1 MSSLWQGFRCRFR
14 SSPRTGVRSLGRS
27 AILAIVVTISLCAV
41 SVLGSTVY
49 RTYQWLFQG
58 RYFTLTHGFPLER
71 YRYFQ
76 ALPRIVAHSQ
86 YSAYVTDSHDD
97 DELAFLVA
105 ELEKAARS
113 ANLNVWEKLNLIIA
127 FVQSIPYVPEAEEYA
142 RYPLETL
149 IEQKGDCEDSSILT
163 AAILH
168 EMGYYVVLLVFL
180 EEQHIA
186 TGISVLPPK
195 PGNYRSYRYAGR
207 DYYYVETTCEGWQIG
222 IIPQRYTSTPE
233 IVALDQTTV
242 GLFDPRV
249 WSFGKESVVQNPH
262 FSQ

>member
-1 MSSLWQGFRCRFR
+1 MFDLQQGFRFR
-14 SSPRTGVRSLGRS
+14 SSYRTGSRSRRRS
-27 AILAIVVTISLCAV
+27 AILAIVVTVSLCAV

-49 RTYQWLFQG
+49 RTYQWPFQD
-58 RYFTLTHGFPLER
+58 RYFTLTHGFSLER
-71 YRYFQ
+71 YRYFRT
-76 ALPRIVAHSQ
+76 LPRIVA
-86 YSAYVTDSHDD
+86 YSEYSTYVTNSRDD

-105 ELEKAARS
+105 ELEKAACA
-113 ANLNVWEKLNLIIA
+113 ANLNVWEKLSLIIA

-168 EMGYYVVLLVFL
+168 QMGYHVVLLVFL

-186 TGISVLPPK
+186 AGISVLPPK

-233 IVALDQTTV
+233 IVALDQRTL
-242 GLFDPRV
+242 GLSNPQV
-249 WSFGKESVVQNPH
+249 WSFGKESMVQSPH
-262 FSQ
+262 SSQ

>member
-1 MSSLWQGFRCRFR
+1 MFSLWQGFRCRFR
-14 SSPRTGVRSLGRS
+14 SSPRTGSRLRRRS
-27 AILAIVVTISLCAV
+27 AILAIVVTISLCAASV
-41 SVLGSTVY
+41 SGSTVS
-49 RTYQWLFQG
+49 RTYQWLFQD
-58 RYFTLTHGFPLER
+58 RYFTLTHGFSLER

-76 ALPRIVAHSQ
+76 ALPRIAAYSQ
-86 YSAYVTDSHDD
+86 YSAYITDSHDD
-97 DELAFLVA
+97 DELALLVTD
-105 ELEKAARS
+105 LERAARS
-113 ANLNVWEKLNLIIA
+113 ASLNVWEKLNLIIA

-149 IEQKGDCEDSSILT
+149 VEQKGDCEDSAILT

-168 EMGYYVVLLVFL
+168 QMGYPVVLLVFL

-222 IIPQRYTSTPE
+222 TIPERYTSTPE
-233 IVALDQTTV
+233 IVALDQTTL

-249 WSFGKESVVQNPH
+249 WSFGEESVVQSPH
-262 FSQ
+262 LSQ

>member
-1 MSSLWQGFRCRFR
+1 MFNLRQGFRCLFR
-14 SSPRTGVRSLGRS
+14 GSPRAGVRFFGRS
-27 AILAIVVTISLCAV
+27 AILATVVTISLCAV
-41 SVLGSTVY
+41 SVSGSTVY
-49 RTYQWLFQG
+49 RTYQWLFQD
-58 RYFTLTHGFPLER
+58 RYFTLTHGFSLER

-86 YSAYVTDSHDD
+86 YSAYITDSHDD

-105 ELEKAARS
+105 ELEKAAHS
-113 ANLNVWEKLNLIIA
+113 ANLNAWEKLNLIIA

-168 EMGYYVVLLVFL
+168 QMGYHVVLLVFL

-207 DYYYVETTCEGWQIG
+207 DYYYVETTCEGWPIG
-222 IIPQRYTSTPE
+222 IIPERYTSTPE
-233 IVALDQTTV
+233 IVALDQRTL
-242 GLFDPRV
+242 GLSNPRV
-249 WSFGKESVVQNPH
+249 RSFGGQSVVQSRH

>member
-1 MSSLWQGFRCRFR
+1 MVNRWQGVRYSLRAGLLSYR
-14 SSPRTGVRSLGRS
+14 SIAVLVLLIVASLN
-27 AILAIVVTISLCAV
+27 IV
-41 SVLGSTVY
+41 SVSGSTVSK
-49 RTYQWLFQG
+49 TYQWLFQD
-58 RYFTLTHGFPLER
+58 RYFTLTHGFSLER

-76 ALPRIVAHSQ
+76 TLPRIAAYSQ
-86 YSAYVTDSHDD
+86 YSAYITDSHDD

-127 FVQSIPYVPEAEEYA
+127 FVQSIPYVPEVQEYA

-168 EMGYYVVLLVFL
+168 QMGYPVVLLVFL

-186 TGISVLPPK
+186 AGISVLPPI

-207 DYYYVETTCEGWQIG
+207 DYYYVETTCEGWEIG
-222 IIPQRYTSTPE
+222 IVPERYTSTPE
-233 IVALDQTTV
+233 IVALDHRTL

-249 WSFGKESVVQNPH
+249 WSFGEESAVQGPR
-262 FSQ
+262 SAQ

>member
-1 MSSLWQGFRCRFR
+1 MLNLWQGSRCRFR
-14 SSPRTGVRSLGRS
+14 SSPWTGSRFRRRS
-27 AILAIVVTISLCAV
+27 AILAIVLTVSLCAV
-41 SVLGSTVY
+41 SVLGSTVS
-49 RTYQWLFQG
+49 RTYQWLFQD
-58 RYFTLTHGFPLER
+58 RYFTLTHGFSLER

-76 ALPRIVAHSQ
+76 TLPRIAAYSQ
-86 YSAYVTDSHDD
+86 YSAYITDSHDD

-127 FVQSIPYVPEAEEYA
+127 FVQSIPYVPEPEEYA

-168 EMGYYVVLLVFL
+168 QMGYHVVLLVFL

-186 TGISVLPPK
+186 AGISVLPPI

-233 IVALDQTTV
+233 IVALDQRIL
-242 GLFDPRV
+242 GLSNPQV
-249 WSFGKESVVQNPH
+249 WSFGEESMVQSPH
-262 FSQ
+262 SSQ